1 VIHSKQTTQNKLIHG
16 TDLPLYVLQAY
27 RLGYMYRYVQFV
39 QQQGLKDSQ
48 TMIVFNMKGPS
59 SPDKVQLKLSPR
71 LSNVSQ
77 FVTNL
82 EDDPEALRGE
92 FNRFLSYI
100 LGVVAEKRDQEELSI
115 MNN

>member
-1 VIHSKQTTQNKLIHG
+1 MSLH
-16 TDLPLYVLQAY
+16 AA
-27 RLGYMYRYVQFV
+27 
-39 QQQGLKDSQ
+39 
-48 TMIVFNMKGPS
+48 
-59 SPDKVQLKLSPR
+59 PR
-71 LSNVSQ
+71 LANVSQ

-92 FNRFLSYI
+92 FNHLLSYI